1 MSYYGYPKYVS
12 VAQKRAKAEK
22 KIKQLQKKNPD
33 IQPVIIEGN
42 SLARTWWGKS
52 WNKNLESYADYSNRI
67 GRGRSYVR
75 HLAVVDLQIAPG
87 KVTALV
93 QGSQGN
99 PYKVVIAIKKMKRE
113 NWQTVRKECQAQLSS
128 LPDLL
133 AGKFPKALQE
143 TFMRQGKGL
152 FPTPEE
158 ISFDCSCPDWASM
171 CKHVAASLYGVGA
184 RLDEDPAL
192 FFTLRQV
199 NMADLITQA
208 VRDKTASILK
218 GDTKGKGNV
227 IADDQLEDLFGI
239 SMDAF
244 DSGPAVKKA
253 AKKPAPAKKKSAVAG
268 KKQAPAAKKPRKK
281 AAEKKVSETPESV
294 MAATDEIFQK
304 EVSQKKLKEVG
315 IKKRSQKRQQQK
327 ESKQTG
333 KKGKEELQGH
343 PTVTALVAHH
353 LENSADGLTT
363 KDLEEKTGLPA
374 RKLYGAL
381 GYLKKQGKAWNPAW
395 GVYQLR

>member
-33 IQPVIIEGN
+33 IRPVIIEGN
-42 SLARTWWGKS
+42 NLARTWWGKS

-75 HLAVVDLQIAPG
+75 HLAVVDLQITPG
-87 KVTALV
+87 KITALV

-99 PYKVVIAIKKMKRE
+99 PYKVVIAIKKMKQK
-113 NWQTVRKECQAQLSS
+113 NWQAVRKECQAQLSS

-143 TFMRQGKGL
+143 TFMRQGEGL

-199 NMADLITQA
+199 NMDDLITQA
-208 VRDKTASILK
+208 VQDKTASILK
-218 GDTKGKGNV
+218 GGAESKGNV

-244 DSGPAVKKA
+244 DPGKELKKKA
-253 AKKPAPAKKKSAVAG
+253 KKTAKKPGPTKKRSAAAG
-268 KKQAPAAKKPRKK
+268 KKKAPAAKKPRKK
-281 AAEKKVSETPESV
+281 AAEEKSTEVPEALRAV
-294 MAATDEIFQK
+294 AE
-304 EVSQKKLKEVG
+304 KLVQEN
-315 IKKRSQKRQQQK
+315 KRQEKVKQARK
-327 ESKQTG
+327 KSKD
-333 KKGKEELQGH
+333 ELQGH
-343 PTVTALVAHH
+343 PTVTALVTHC
-353 LENSADGLTT
+353 LDNSADGLST
-363 KDLEEKTGLPA
+363 KELEEKTGLPA

-381 GYLKKQGKAWNPAW
+381 ANLKKQGKAWSPAW
-395 GVYQLR
+395 GVYKCR